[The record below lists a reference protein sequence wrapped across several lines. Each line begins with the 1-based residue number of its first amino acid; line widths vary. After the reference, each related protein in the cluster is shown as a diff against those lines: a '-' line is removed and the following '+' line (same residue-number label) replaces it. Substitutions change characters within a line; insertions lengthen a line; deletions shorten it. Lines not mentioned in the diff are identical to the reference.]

1 MLEDVLDTLFFIA
14 VAKYVRLY
22 GSGCWR
28 LSSCASA
35 RFKRLASSRGLRTWR
50 LNSNSARMRRASFR
64 HASRRMCQ
72 LSESRRYR
80 LYKFITYFLCSS
92 LNAGGAL
99 VSRTVVANISFVS
112 ACLVSTKERE
122 SFSTLSNDDAL
133 RRSFACPTSL
143 RPPSTLLGAESYT
156 PPTRSPSMDHV
167 IQYASGSVT
176 GGSEQRH

>member
-72 LSESRRYR
+72 LSGVTKIPPVQVHHVLLVQLAERWWRTCQPYCRRKHLLR
-80 LYKFITYFLCSS
+80 LGVSC
-92 LNAGGAL
+92 LNQ
-99 VSRTVVANISFVS
+99 
-112 ACLVSTKERE
+112 RE

-156 PPTRSPSMDHV
+156 PPTRSPPMDHV
-167 IQYASGSVT
+167 MQYASGSVT
-176 GGSEQRH
+176 GGSEHRH